1 MSEYYIKAQEV
12 MNILEV
18 KETKA
23 YKIIRELNQ
32 ELRNKGFITVSG
44 RVSRKYFFERCG
56 VIE

>member
-44 RVSRKYFFERCG
+44 RVPRKYFFERCG